1 VLKSKELNR
10 RIVVSNDCLFCKI
23 ISGAIPA
30 EKVYEKNNV
39 IGFKDINPLAPIHL
53 LFIHKNHTKDLNDF
67 CANDP
72 NGLMELISAIAK
84 YSEEKGLK
92 QSGYRV
98 VSNIGTSSGQSVFH
112 THFHVL
118 SGPRL
123 GKFGT

>member
-1 VLKSKELNR
+1 
-10 RIVVSNDCLFCKI
+10 VSSDCLFCKI

-53 LFIHKNHTKDLNDF
+53 LFIHKNHTKDFNDF
-67 CANDP
+67 CTNDP
-72 NGLMELISAIAK
+72 NGLMELMSAISD

-92 QSGYRV
+92 HSGYRV
-98 VSNIGTSSGQSVFH
+98 VSNIGSSSGQSVFH

-123 GKFGT
+123 GKFGA